1 MKYFV
6 WFVIVV
12 VAAGG
17 GVAYW
22 YTRESSA
29 TASSASALQ
38 TEKVTRRTIE
48 KLITANG
55 KVASN
60 RDVEIKCQASGKVIK
75 LNYDISDRVKAGDLL
90 LELDPVDQQRSLDQ
104 AEAQVKVSTA
114 RVETARVNLQV
125 AELNLKSSEQRIV
138 AELASAKARA
148 ADARAKAQRTEELFK
163 SELASREELETAQTS
178 ATQAETAVTSAEVAF
193 SELQQQKMQLET
205 RRQDI
210 KTAEATKSQDEAKL
224 ALSQRQL
231 EYTKVYVPD
240 DEAGKAADYR
250 VAALT
255 VQLGT
260 IVQSGSSG
268 FSGGTT
274 VMTLSDVSHM
284 YVLASVDESDI
295 GQVSDPA
302 RGGEKQR
309 ARVTVDAYPGVEFE
323 GEVVR
328 VATKGVNATNVVT
341 FEVKIEVTSPNKA
354 LLRPEMTATARII
367 GASRPD
373 VLSIPMG
380 AFTRANTAE
389 RAARAGSATAPGA
402 DLAQAATAGN
412 PGETAGP
419 AAGGAAPG
427 VGLPSDLGAA
437 PGGRRGS
444 GRGGFGG
451 GRGGRGGGR
460 SGMAMMAGSGGPME
474 GTVQVQRADNQTETR
489 EVVVGLTDDAYF
501 EVIRGLEEGETV
513 VVQRTSAESRW
524 RNPNQSIM
532 PRGMGGGGRGR

>member
-1 MKYFV
+1 
-6 WFVIVV
+6 
-12 VAAGG
+12 
-17 GVAYW
+17 
-22 YTRESSA
+22 
-29 TASSASALQ
+29 
-38 TEKVTRRTIE
+38 
-48 KLITANG
+48 
-55 KVASN
+55 
-60 RDVEIKCQASGKVIK
+60 
-75 LNYDISDRVKAGDLL
+75 
-90 LELDPVDQQRSLDQ
+90 
-104 AEAQVKVSTA
+104 
-114 RVETARVNLQV
+114 VETAKVNLQV

-148 ADARAKAQRTEELFK
+148 ADARAKALRTEELFK
-163 SELASREELETAQTS
+163 AELASREELETAQTS
-178 ATQAETAVTSAEVAF
+178 ATQAETAVTSSEVAF

-240 DEAGKAADYR
+240 DEASKSADYR

-284 YVLASVDESDI
+284 FVLASVDESDI

-302 RGGEKQR
+302 RGGDKQR

-341 FEVKIEVTSPNKA
+341 FEVKIEVTSPNKT

-373 VLSIPMG
+373 VLAIPMG
-380 AFTRANTAE
+380 AFTRANVTE
-389 RAARAGSATAPGA
+389 RAARAGSATAPAGG
-402 DLAQAATAGN
+402 LAQATTAPAGN
-412 PGETAGP
+412 PGDAASP
-419 AAGGAAPG
+419 VAGGAAPG
-427 VGLPSDLGAA
+427 VGLPADLGPA
-437 PGGRRGS
+437 PGGRRGG
-444 GRGGFGG
+444 GRGGPGG
-451 GRGGRGGGR
+451 GRGGRGGAGR
-460 SGMAMMAGSGGPME
+460 GGMAMMGSGAPME
-474 GTVQVQRADNQTETR
+474 GTVQVQRAENQMETR
-489 EVVVGLTDDAYF
+489 EVVVGLTDDAYY